1 MRVIHKYNFP
11 VQDYVTLYIPY
22 GAKILC
28 VDEQYGDPCIWA
40 LVENNNLLE
49 EVKLRIYGTGH
60 MVEQAGEYL
69 GTVQLNGGAL
79 VFHIFKVT

>member
-11 VQDYVTLYIPY
+11 VQDYVTLWIPY

-49 EVKLRIYGTGH
+49 EVKLRIYGTGRPI
-60 MVEQAGEYL
+60 EQVGEYF
-69 GTVQLNGGAL
+69 GTVQLSGGAL